1 MFPAHL
7 DNIFLFCYN
16 SHMIRKITRA
26 DRDLFLAMSEEFY
39 HSPAV
44 AHPVPSSYHIRT
56 FEELMRS
63 EDYIV
68 CCILCDGDT
77 PAGYALLQ
85 KTYSREGGGLTYWV
99 DEVYLRP
106 AFRGKGLGSELFA
119 CMDGLGAAR
128 IRLEVEPDN
137 TRAIK
142 LYSSLGYKPLP
153 YLQMVKENC
162 PE

>member
-1 MFPAHL
+1 M
-7 DNIFLFCYN
+7 
-16 SHMIRKITRA
+16 RA
-26 DRDLFLAMSEEFY
+26 DA
-39 HSPAV
+39 
-44 AHPVPSSYHIRT
+44 
-56 FEELMRS
+56 
-63 EDYIV
+63 YIS
-68 CCILCDGDT
+68 CYLLCDGET

-119 CMDGLGAAR
+119 YMDGLGAAR

>member
-1 MFPAHL
+1 MFPAPL

-16 SHMIRKITRA
+16 SRMIRKITRA

-85 KTYSREGGGLTYWV
+85 KTYSREAGGFCYWI
-99 DEVYLRP
+99 DEIYVRP
-106 AFRGKGLGSELFA
+106 AFRGRGLAKELFA
-119 CMDGLGAAR
+119 FADGLHGAR
-128 IRLEVEPDN
+128 LRLEAEPDN
-137 TRAIK
+137 ERAIK
-142 LYSSLGYKPLP
+142 LYRALGFQPLP
-153 YLQMVKENC
+153 YVQMIKESS
-162 PE
+162 

>member
-1 MFPAHL
+1 
-7 DNIFLFCYN
+7 
-16 SHMIRKITRA
+16 MIRKLTPQDEA
-26 DRDLFLAMSEEFY
+26 VFVAMSEEFY
-39 HSPAV
+39 ASPAV
-44 AHPVPSSYHIRT
+44 EHAVPRDYHTRA
-56 FEELMRS
+56 FRELMRS
-63 EDYIV
+63 DEYLEGYL
-68 CCILCDGDT
+68 LCDGET

-119 CMDGLGAAR
+119 YMDGLGAAR